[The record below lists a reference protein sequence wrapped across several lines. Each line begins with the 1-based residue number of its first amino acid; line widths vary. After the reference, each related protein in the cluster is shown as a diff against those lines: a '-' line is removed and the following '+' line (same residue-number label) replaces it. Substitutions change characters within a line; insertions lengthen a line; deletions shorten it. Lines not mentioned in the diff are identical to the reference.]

1 MPFYKRG
8 LLYLLRKRSKSL
20 LLFLV
25 LLFVCC
31 MILGA
36 SMILHATERTRTAM
50 QRKAQPKVIC
60 EITDV
65 RQPITNA
72 DIAQLTALSQ
82 AARIN
87 RMASQAAGLQG
98 LMPVTYSDG
107 SDADN
112 GRVTVYSYDDMEN
125 DGPLADG
132 SYELTEGSP
141 ITHNTDHGAVIHQ
154 QLAANNHL
162 APGDEITLEAEDGST
177 ATVTVIGLFLAG
189 NEARQNE
196 AMAAV
201 YRIENQIYIDNS
213 AYLELFDNGGF
224 YKLSITPR
232 DPSQLEA
239 LAKDAANL
247 LQAKAEVT
255 TSDALLSQMEAPL
268 TQITR
273 AAGFMRLLTFFTG
286 TAVLSLLL
294 CMWMRGRSK
303 EMAVFMSLGEPKSHI
318 FLQALQESAILFLCA
333 AALACILGALSAG
346 QLTRLLSA
354 SLSESLDMGQA
365 LPQISLGAADA
376 AQLFGIGAAVVM
388 IAVGL
393 SLLPVITA
401 NPKDTLSQMEG

>member
-1 MPFYKRG
+1 M
-8 LLYLLRKRSKSL
+8 
-20 LLFLV
+20 
-25 LLFVCC
+25 
-31 MILGA
+31 
-36 SMILHATERTRTAM
+36 
-50 QRKAQPKVIC
+50 
-60 EITDV
+60 
-65 RQPITNA
+65 
-72 DIAQLTALSQ
+72 
-82 AARIN
+82 
-87 RMASQAAGLQG
+87 
-98 LMPVTYSDG
+98 
-107 SDADN
+107 
-112 GRVTVYSYDDMEN
+112 
-125 DGPLADG
+125 
-132 SYELTEGSP
+132 
-141 ITHNTDHGAVIHQ
+141 
-154 QLAANNHL
+154 
-162 APGDEITLEAEDGST
+162 
-177 ATVTVIGLFLAG
+177 
-189 NEARQNE
+189 
-196 AMAAV
+196 
-201 YRIENQIYIDNS
+201 
-213 AYLELFDNGGF
+213 
-224 YKLSITPR
+224 
-232 DPSQLEA
+232 
-239 LAKDAANL
+239 
-247 LQAKAEVT
+247 T

-401 NPKDTLSQMEG
+401 NPKDTLSRMEG